1 MIVKMSRVEI
11 IGLKKYLERII
22 PLLHTS
28 GYLQIDDIREIP
40 DVVIQPFTPT
50 VGMQEEREEIN
61 LLIANIN
68 GLFETFS
75 VYHNE
80 TNNTDARADDFTF
93 YSIKNNVADITAQVQ
108 YYNARKKTL
117 QDELIS
123 HSKYIEML
131 NIISPFLPESSKK
144 SGNATIR
151 ALIHSSQ
158 ARAMTLLANQ
168 LKLLTHGKF
177 EMISAKVGEETN
189 AIIGIFPLELVS
201 QVDGFM
207 KNEKVTQLTLPEEY
221 TYLSTDEAL
230 QHIKKKVELNH
241 EELDKIDESMQ
252 RMAAKW
258 MPLLKIWQLIC
269 KDKLDENEAY
279 LKIGETEF
287 TFTIFGWIPKA
298 DLKTLEDIL
307 KKEFSKEVSLNEID
321 VPKEL
326 QSRIPVKT
334 INPKAI
340 EPYEH
345 FVKMR
350 AIPSYG
356 DIDPSE
362 LIAVFMPIFFG
373 LMVGDVGYGIVIMI
387 AALLLGKKVKKGL
400 LADIMRFLRIGSIW
414 TIVFG
419 VLYGEYFGT
428 LGEKLGIMPLWLSRS
443 EPESMFTLLIM
454 AIAVGVAHIMFG
466 LLIGAWNA
474 WIHKAQ
480 NKLLER
486 IGFFVGILGIL
497 FLVGSLTSYLP
508 GGFTILGWGVLAI
521 GLITLAISMGK
532 SGIFLGPIEFVG
544 LIGSIFSYLRIAAL
558 GLASVYLAKVA
569 NELGGMIPSVV
580 GGVLIAVLIHALNIV
595 MAVISPT
602 IQALRLQYVEF
613 FQRFYKGGHSPFQ
626 PFKKRV
632 YTKVEL

>member
-75 VYHNE
+75 VYHKE

-201 QVDGFM
+201 QVEGFM

-221 TYLSTDEAL
+221 TYLSTGEAL

-373 LMVGDVGYGIVIMI
+373 MMVGDVGYGIVILI
-387 AALLLGKKVKKGL
+387 AALLLGKKVKIGL
-400 LADIMRFLRIGSIW
+400 LADIMKFLRIGSIW

-419 VLYGEYFGT
+419 VLFGEYFGT
-428 LGEKLGIMPLWLSRS
+428 LGEKLGTMPLWLSRS

-521 GLITLAISMGK
+521 GLITLAVSMGK

-632 YTKVEL
+632 STKVEL